1 MKVKSIILTWVFVV
15 LAGLLAACGGGEKA
29 APSGQAGT
37 KETKEITIGATAGPY
52 SDQIKKGIQPIL
64 EKKGYTVKIV
74 EFNDYVQPNNA
85 LAEGSLNA
93 NVFQHVVY
101 LKKFAKDHN
110 LPITDALQVP
120 TAPLGVYSNKHKSL
134 DEVQSGATVTLPNDP
149 TNQARALVMLE
160 QFGWIKLKAGIDP
173 TKASEKD
180 VAQNVKNI
188 QLQPLEAAQLPRSL
202 ADADYAF
209 VNGNFAIA
217 SGLKLTEALKLE
229 NLPEKY
235 MNIVAVKTADKD
247 NQITKDIIEAYK
259 SPEFKAVVEKD
270 FQGFQKPEYLK

>member
-1 MKVKSIILTWVFVV
+1 MKVKPIILTWILII
-15 LAGLLAACGGGEKA
+15 LAGLVAACGGGGDKA
-29 APSGQAGT
+29 ASSGQ

-52 SDQIKKGIQPIL
+52 SDQVKKGIQPIL
-64 EKKGYTVKIV
+64 EKKGYTVKVI
-74 EFNDYVQPNNA
+74 EFNDYIQPNQA

-101 LKKFAKDHN
+101 LEKFAKDHN
-110 LPITDALQVP
+110 LDLTSVLQVP
-120 TAPLGVYSNKHKSL
+120 TAPMGVYSNKHKSL
-134 DEVQSGATVTLPNDP
+134 DEVQAGATVTLPNDP

-160 QFGWIKLKAGIDP
+160 QFGWIKLKEGIDP

-188 QLQPLEAAQLPRSL
+188 QLKPLEAAQLPRSL

-229 NLPEKY
+229 QLPEKY
-235 MNIVAVKTADKD
+235 MNIVAVKTADKE
-247 NQITKDIIEAYK
+247 NQITKDLIEAYQ